1 MDKDNASGERLNRFL
16 LGANNQVLFDVGDE
30 VVFRAGGRG
39 ILAGTVEKLNPK
51 RARVKCGLEPWAVPY
66 GGLILFCQATA
77 DKRYERGRRL
87 LQVADEARELMDRHG
102 LRDWSLEFNRTRRQ
116 LGACEWETKRIFLS
130 RMHAVQKPPELV
142 TDVILHE
149 IAHALAGPEAGHG
162 PEWKAIAIRLGARP
176 RSCAPEP
183 EDMRTRRL
191 ATRASVR
198 VGDRVRFE
206 GKNRARTGV
215 VLRKNPKTARVK
227 CSGSVWLVP
236 YTRLAVLP
244 QDASDAKGV

>member
-1 MDKDNASGERLNRFL
+1 MDYDNASGKRLNRFL
-16 LGANNQVLFDVGDE
+16 LGANNQVLFEVGDE

-39 ILAGTVEKLNPK
+39 ILVGTVEKLNPK
-51 RARVKCGLEPWAVPY
+51 RARVMCGADTWAVPY
-66 GGLILFCQATA
+66 GGLMLVCQATA

-87 LQVADEARELMDRHG
+87 LQVADEARELMNKHG

-116 LGACEWETKRIFLS
+116 LGACEWATKRIFLS
-130 RMHAVQKPPELV
+130 RKHAVQKPPELV

-183 EDMRTRRL
+183 EETRTRRL
-191 ATRASVR
+191 ASRASVR
-198 VGDRVRFE
+198 VGDKVTFE
-206 GKNRARTGV
+206 GKKRARTGV
-215 VLRKNPKTARVK
+215 VLRKNPKTAKVK
-227 CSGSVWLVP
+227 CSDSIWLVP
-236 YTRLAVLP
+236 YTRLEVLR
-244 QDASDAKGV
+244 QGASDAKGV